1 MPTPDGYVNVQELS
15 LIQNI
20 ILTGEFPD
28 GTPLK
33 TSRRHVPIAKVGD
46 DGDAKVTIYVNEK
59 GIKLYLDSKIGI
71 RGAQVEFANV
81 DSDPKNMTISTDLGQ
96 GYYYYLD
103 ADKILRT
110 LLYDPHGKK
119 FISAGEHL
127 MADLPFEL
135 VNPDEVTLDKLILVD
150 VDREKLARIQVETI
164 YGKAPTAPT
173 NYDLSQN
180 YPNPFNPSTTIEF
193 SIPENVSNVK
203 LSIYN
208 ILGEKVAEL
217 VNTALQ
223 AGNYSYKWDAGNFA
237 SGMYICELRTDKYV
251 SVKKMLLLK

>member
-1 MPTPDGYVNVQELS
+1 M
-15 LIQNI
+15 
-20 ILTGEFPD
+20 TGVFPD

-33 TSRRHVPIAKVGD
+33 VTRRGQQTAKVGN
-46 DGDAKVTIYVNEK
+46 DGDAKVTIYINKK

-81 DSDPKNMTISTDLGQ
+81 DSDPKNMTINTDLGQ
-96 GYYYYLD
+96 GYYFYLD

-110 LLYDPHGKK
+110 LLYDPLGKK
-119 FISAGEHL
+119 FIAPGEHL
-127 MADLPFEL
+127 MADLPFDL
-135 VNPDEVTLDKLILVD
+135 VNPEDVTLDKLILVD
-150 VDREKLARIQVETI
+150 VEREKLPRIQVETI
-164 YGKAPTAPT
+164 YGEAPTVPAYY
-173 NYDLSQN
+173 NLSQN

-193 SIPENVSNVK
+193 SLPEDVGNVS

-208 ILGEKVAEL
+208 VLGQKVAEL

-223 AGNYSYKWDAGNFA
+223 AGNYSYQWNAGNFA